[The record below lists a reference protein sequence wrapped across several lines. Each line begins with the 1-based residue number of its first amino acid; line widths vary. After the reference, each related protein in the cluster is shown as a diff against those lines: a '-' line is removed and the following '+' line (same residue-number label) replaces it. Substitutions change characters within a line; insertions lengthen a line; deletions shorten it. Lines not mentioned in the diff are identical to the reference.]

1 MKVKDLRER
10 ERERERDEEG
20 KKKRGNMFY
29 LHLGT
34 AVLEPKLN
42 LAWF

>member
-10 ERERERDEEG
+10 EREMKRE
-20 KKKRGNMFY
+20 KKKEVIICFNY